1 MDKEINVEINA
12 DGIEEVTEKVQNLSD
27 ALGAFP
33 ANVMIKNCKNCTFNI
48 YPRQTMIM
56 SEKADEEGVK
66 EE

>member
-1 MDKEINVEINA
+1 MNMDKEINIEANA

-48 YPRQTMIM
+48 YPGQTMIM
-56 SEKADEEGVK
+56 SGEDDESGS
-66 EE
+66 